1 MSAGTAGTAAPGGAA
16 GMEHPWV
23 PGRQGAS
30 TSPLPL
36 HGQGSQ
42 AAAQGRPHRHRLPGT
57 GVLARQPAPGE
68 RRPGGAGWRAQ
79 PWHHSRPRP
88 GQRGWEAQG
97 VPPTPRM
104 MLWLQPGAPNVLE
117 QGPERRNC
125 HTTRVQLVSG
135 GVQAPLGLPVD
146 TGHTQCLCQ
155 DVELPQWVPIHL
167 TPGCAHILG

>member
-1 MSAGTAGTAAPGGAA
+1 
-16 GMEHPWV
+16 MEHPWV

-30 TSPLPL
+30 ASPLPL

-68 RRPGGAGWRAQ
+68 RGAGGAGLEGAALA
-79 PWHHSRPRP
+79 PRTAP
-88 GQRGWEAQG
+88 AWAAGLGGAG
-97 VPPTPRM
+97 VPPAPSM
-104 MLWLQPGAPNVLE
+104 MLSLQPGAPNVLE

-135 GVQAPLGLPVD
+135 DVQAPLGLPVG
-146 TGHTQCLCQ
+146 TGHTQCLCRG
-155 DVELPQWVPIHL
+155 VELPRWVPIHL